1 MESILKVSAA
11 LVHSLYMLLAIN
23 YGILFFT
30 TNRIAQRLA
39 KPLLFTTLTLHLGY
53 LTLLTVRWHQFPA
66 ATSSQ
71 GLSLV
76 AFAVTLV
83 YAFVEWRGRETSTGF
98 WVLSLACLFEI
109 LSSLF
114 RSDET
119 PYREIFHSPFFA
131 VHAATG
137 LLAYAAFV
145 VAAGY
150 GFLFLRLYSEIKRR
164 KFSLFFGKL
173 PPLEVLERLMAVA
186 VRVGFIALA
195 GSIALGMI
203 WAEQLFGND
212 WMSDPK
218 TTFTL
223 ATWLFYGAALLLH
236 QLRRWQGRQMA
247 VASLA
252 GFAAILFS
260 LVATNLFFTD
270 LHDF

>member
-1 MESILKVSAA
+1 MESILKVNAA
-11 LVHSLYMLLAIN
+11 LVHSLYMLLAID
-23 YGILFFT
+23 YGFLFFT
-30 TNRIAQRLA
+30 ANRTAKRLA
-39 KPLLFTTLTLHLGY
+39 KPLLFATLTLHLSY
-53 LTLLTVRWHQFPA
+53 LTLLTLRWHQFPA
-66 ATSSQ
+66 ATLSQ

-83 YAFVEWRGRETSTGF
+83 YAFVEWRGRESSTGF

-114 RSDET
+114 RSGET
-119 PYREIFHSPFFA
+119 PYKEIFHSPFFA
-131 VHAATG
+131 AHAAAG
-137 LLAYAAFV
+137 LLGYAAFV

-173 PPLEVLERLMAVA
+173 PSLEVLERLMAAAVGAGFVA
-186 VRVGFIALA
+186 LT
-195 GSIALGMI
+195 GSIILGML
-203 WAEQLFGND
+203 WAEQLFGSD

-236 QLRRWQGRQMA
+236 QLHRWQGRQMA
-247 VASLA
+247 FASLA

-260 LVATNLFFTD
+260 LVATNLFFTN
-270 LHDF
+270 LHGF